1 MNGITNPQLD
11 SKKPN
16 YYTSQSKE
24 QEEQVPNQEGTYIT
38 NRFWEIP
45 SPVFLR

>member
-16 YYTSQSKE
+16 YYTSQE
-24 QEEQVPNQEGTYIT
+24 QEEQVPNQNRTYIT
-38 NRFWEIP
+38 NHFWEIL

>member
-16 YYTSQSKE
+16 YYTSESKE
-24 QEEQVPNQEGTYIT
+24 QVANEERIYIT
-38 NRFWEIP
+38 NHFWVTP